1 MKKLFFFLFVS
12 LLYSST
18 FAQNADSAN
27 FYYHKGVQENTSRLF
42 ALAAKDFDKA
52 IELNPAFTEAY
63 IANGKTDL
71 SMRRITEAQKNFD
84 KAYELDPKN
93 PEVISEL
100 TTLSFNN
107 HQFQKAIDFAQ
118 KCNNC
123 ENASRV
129 LGMSYYNLEDY
140 GKAERYLK
148 EALSK
153 NDKDGESAYTLGR
166 TYLELDDEKS
176 AIPQFEKAV
185 ELDPK
190 KSQWQYELGLIYYS
204 QNDFKSSLKNFDLA
218 AANGYNKTNDFYENY
233 GFAQIYS
240 GDAENGIKTLNIVM
254 ERKPNNKELLNNI
267 AHAFYDT
274 KKYNEALDYFTKILN
289 LNPKDATTLYM
300 AGMTF
305 QKLGQ
310 KEKGQKICDKAIS
323 MDPSLS
329 RYRQK
334 NEMPSGL

>member
-1 MKKLFFFLFVS
+1 MKNVLIFFGACLITQ
-12 LLYSST
+12 YASS
-18 FAQNADSAN
+18 QNADSAR
-27 FYYHKGVQENTSRLF
+27 FYYNKGVQENEGKLYAIATN
-42 ALAAKDFDKA
+42 DFDKA
-52 IELNPAFTEAY
+52 ITFDPQYTDAY
-63 IANGKTDL
+63 LANGKANL
-71 SMRRITEAQKNFD
+71 SMRRIGDAQKNFD
-84 KAYELDPKN
+84 KAYELDQKN
-93 PEVISEL
+93 MEAISQL

-140 GKAERYLK
+140 GKAEKFLK
-148 EALSK
+148 EALAK
-153 NDKDGESAYTLGR
+153 NDKDAESAYTLGR
-166 TYLELDDEKS
+166 TYLELEEEKS

-185 ELDPK
+185 ELEPTR
-190 KSQWQYELGLIYYS
+190 SQWQYELGLIYYS
-204 QNDFKSSLKNFDLA
+204 QNDFKNSLKNFDLA
-218 AANGYNKTNDFYENY
+218 AANGYNKSNDFYENY
-233 GFAQIYS
+233 GFAQLYT
-240 GDAENGIKTLNIVM
+240 GDSQNGIKTLNIVM

-267 AHAFYDT
+267 ARAFYDT

-289 LNPKDATTLYM
+289 LNPQDATTLYM

-323 MDPSLS
+323 MDPSLA

-334 NEMPSGL
+334 NEMPQGL

>member
-1 MKKLFFFLFVS
+1 MKKIFFFLFVC
-12 LLYSST
+12 LLFSSA
-18 FAQNADSAN
+18 FAQNADSAR
-27 FYYHKGVQENTSRLF
+27 FYYNKGMQENASKLY
-42 ALAAKDFDKA
+42 AVAAKDFDKA
-52 IELNPAFTEAY
+52 IEFNSKFTDAF
-63 IANGKTDL
+63 IANGKNNL
-71 SMRRITEAQKNFD
+71 SMRRITEAQENFN

-93 PEVISEL
+93 PEVISQL

-118 KCNNC
+118 KCNGC

-140 GKAERYLK
+140 GKAEKYLK
-148 EALSK
+148 EALEK
-153 NDKDGESAYTLGR
+153 NEKDAESAYTLGR
-166 TYLELDDEKS
+166 TYLELDEEKN

-185 ELDPK
+185 ELEPTR
-190 KSQWQYELGLIYYS
+190 SQWQYELGLIYYN
-204 QNDFKSSLKNFDLA
+204 QNDFKNSLKYFDLA
-218 AANGYNKTNDFYENY
+218 ASNGYNKTNDFYENY
-233 GFAQIYS
+233 GFAQIYA

-267 AHAFYDT
+267 AHAFYET

-300 AGMTF
+300 AGLTF

-310 KEKGQKICDKAIS
+310 KEKGEKICDKAIS

-334 NEMPSGL
+334 NEMPQGL